1 MRENIEERKREEE
14 DEDKDVIEILRKA
27 VVVRDLFE
35 VLEGEGNWRL
45 IVLLDFYEFSKI
57 YIEIPREC
65 LDKQKLR
72 EFIESF
78 KARKP

>member
-1 MRENIEERKREEE
+1 MRENVEEIRREE
-14 DEDKDVIEILRKA
+14 DEDRDVTAIIRKG

-35 VLEGEGNWRL
+35 VLEGENWKL

-57 YIEIPREC
+57 YMEIPREC
-65 LDKQKLR
+65 LDRQKLR
-72 EFIESF
+72 EFIEEF

>member
-1 MRENIEERKREEE
+1 MRENVEERNREEE
-14 DEDKDVIEILRKA
+14 DVDKLLMKA

-35 VLEGEGNWRL
+35 VLEGERSWKL

-57 YIEIPREC
+57 YMEIPSYC